1 MTAQPCVTAPE
12 GERCDAQ
19 MRQLDVR
26 PKRVSEWMAVSGR
39 RGQHTFYRML
49 AEAVQNEAWQLVP
62 EHVNQDVSGTHLP
75 ATAWPRQVCPPRA
88 VWGRVWSGGVRARVG
103 TC

>member
-1 MTAQPCVTAPE
+1 
-12 GERCDAQ
+12 
-19 MRQLDVR
+19 
-26 PKRVSEWMAVSGR
+26 MAVPGR
-39 RGQHTFYRML
+39 RNQHAFHRML
-49 AEAVQNEAWQLVP
+49 AEAVQNEAVVP

-88 VWGRVWSGGVRARVG
+88 LGYVVSCELCVGLVWSGRVRARVG